1 MNIKDNHFQ
10 RFISAMLGFICTVI
24 IAVVLISF
32 LYYLFDVASFF
43 ASIKN
48 TVEVSCQ
55 SIISMF
61 ENSSSETEKLTI
73 EELRSATNYIVEAG
87 EYFSVAANSN
97 LISVIYAFA
106 TTVILSAGAFVLAKT
121 SKKGEEVNGKLS
133 EFIEISDKIRNDL
146 TESEKRIDHIKDKY
160 SKLLDL
166 QNITSYILYANM
178 MINECERN
186 LENNIDN
193 FKLLNDIVNKLKMI
207 PNEYREIYS
216 DNMDD
221 KFGGDLGCLDFGK
234 TLKINFNEFKDKY
247 KGLIKRYADFHLVNG
262 GGKKDYTKSQ
272 YNCINDIIDDIL
284 TKQNDGFYETS

>member
-1 MNIKDNHFQ
+1 MNKKTDYPHNFMSSMI
-10 RFISAMLGFICTVI
+10 GFICTII
-24 IAVVLISF
+24 IAVILISF
-32 LYYLFDVASFF
+32 LYYLFDVASFS
-43 ASIKN
+43 ASVKN
-48 TVEVSCQ
+48 TVEISCQ

-87 EYFSVAANSN
+87 EYFSVVSNNN

-106 TTVILSAGAFVLAKT
+106 TTVILSVGAFVLAKI
-121 SKKGEEVNGKLS
+121 SKKGEEVNGKLRKFN
-133 EFIEISDKIRNDL
+133 ETSDNLNRDIK
-146 TESEKRIDHIKDKY
+146 ESEKRIDNIKDEY

-166 QNITSYILYANM
+166 QNITSYILYANL

-216 DNMDD
+216 DKMED
-221 KFGGDLGCLDFGK
+221 KFGGDLGCQNLGK
-234 TLKINFNEFKDKY
+234 TLQLNFIEFKDKY
-247 KGLIKRYADFHLVNG
+247 KGLIKRYTDC
-262 GGKKDYTKSQ
+262 GKKDHTKGQ
-272 YNCINDIIDDIL
+272 YNCIDDIIEDIL
-284 TKQNDGFYETS
+284 AKQNDGFYKI